1 MDLDDLL
8 FHYFGSRE
16 ISHVP
21 PAAIGAGVERM
32 LVDLG
37 MAKDPGKRFALWC
50 LLHMLGNAPDLD
62 VTFKSDADREAARN
76 FMDLLAA
83 QAELGPPG

>member
-8 FHYFGSRE
+8 MRYFGTADLDDLPQNARS
-16 ISHVP
+16 
-21 PAAIGAGVERM
+21 AGVERM

-37 MAKDPGKRFALWC
+37 LSRDSGQRFALWS
-50 LLHMLGNAPDLD
+50 LLHLLDAAPDLEVAFPD
-62 VTFKSDADREAARN
+62 PADREAARN

-83 QAELGPPG
+83 TDGMTER